1 MAEVV
6 VTVTLVEPS
15 GSTVGPAMI
24 KGVPSVTLSD
34 VVQCFCGWAGLTPAA
49 VGFALD
55 GVPLDAA
62 RLALSLEQAGLR
74 SGSAIVA
81 QLVDATAQVAASARA
96 APFAMLD
103 VDDCDLAD
111 ALGGMETT

>member
-1 MAEVV
+1 M
-6 VTVTLVEPS
+6 LLRL
-15 GSTVGPAMI
+15 GR
-24 KGVPSVTLSD
+24 
-34 VVQCFCGWAGLTPAA
+34 AGAAA

-62 RLALSLEQAGLR
+62 RLALTLEQAGLR

-81 QLVDATAQVAASARA
+81 QLVDASAQVAASARA